1 MSIPLPI
8 LIAAGAFWLIGLPI
22 LYVFMARA
30 DAHRKRLAQR
40 IASTLEGRA
49 AAPSTDVAEPLRLSV
64 PEERRSF
71 GDRLATLIGADPAR
85 KELYPLPWWAVP
97 VIALLPARLIALVL
111 QYLFGPMTLIVVP
124 FACWFLCGKFFAACH
139 QRRINILFRQFP
151 DALAMIVRAVRVGIP
166 ISEAIRAVSRES
178 PEPTATEFGRL
189 ADEIAIGAPLDQ
201 ALRTMGERNK
211 VPEYRF
217 FATALSL
224 QAQTGGGIA
233 ETLENLADVIRK
245 RVAARAR
252 GKALAAE
259 ARASA
264 TALAVLPGLALGVL
278 SVMNPDYI
286 GILFTTDAG
295 NQILAAAVLMLCF
308 GIYVMSTLIRKSLS

>member
-1 MSIPLPI
+1 
-8 LIAAGAFWLIGLPI
+8 
-22 LYVFMARA
+22 
-30 DAHRKRLAQR
+30 
-40 IASTLEGRA
+40 
-49 AAPSTDVAEPLRLSV
+49 
-64 PEERRSF
+64 
-71 GDRLATLIGADPAR
+71 
-85 KELYPLPWWAVP
+85 
-97 VIALLPARLIALVL
+97 
-111 QYLFGPMTLIVVP
+111 
-124 FACWFLCGKFFAACH
+124 
-139 QRRINILFRQFP
+139 
-151 DALAMIVRAVRVGIP
+151 
-166 ISEAIRAVSRES
+166 
-178 PEPTATEFGRL
+178 
-189 ADEIAIGAPLDQ
+189 
-201 ALRTMGERNK
+201 MGERNK